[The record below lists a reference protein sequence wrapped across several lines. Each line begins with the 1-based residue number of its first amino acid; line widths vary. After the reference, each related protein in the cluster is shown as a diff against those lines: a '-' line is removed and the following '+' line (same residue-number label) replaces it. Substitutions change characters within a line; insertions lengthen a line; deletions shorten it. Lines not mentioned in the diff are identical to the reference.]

1 MRELFGSVWKTL
13 TFSLVVGLGGLL
25 GTVSAWAQ
33 TVQNQPLRKVSVT
46 LGDKVVIA
54 SIAETDG
61 ARLRGLLG
69 WATISEDQAMLL
81 DFVNESPYAIHMQ
94 GMKFPIDAVW
104 IDGNGEIKFIYQS
117 VQPNSGE
124 VYPSMGPARYC
135 LETMAGLCRKYG
147 VKIGQKVRFGPP
159 TLEKVPDG
167 GGRSQNSGAP
177 R

>member
-13 TFSLVVGLGGLL
+13 TFAIVVGLGGLV

-46 LGDKVVIA
+46 LGDTVVIA

-69 WATISEDQAMLL
+69 RETISEDQAMLL
-81 DFVNESPYAIHMQ
+81 DFVNESNYAIHMQ
-94 GMKFPIDAVW
+94 GMKFPIDAIW
-104 IDGNGEIKFIYQS
+104 IDAHGEIKFIYQS

-124 VYPSMGPARYC
+124 VYPSMVPARYC
-135 LETMAGLCRKYG
+135 LETKAGLCRKYA
-147 VKIGQKVRFGPP
+147 VKIGQKVHFGPP
-159 TLEKVPDG
+159 TREKAPDTG
-167 GGRSQNSGAP
+167 GKPAK
-177 R
+177 